1 MTPVT
6 QQRANESEVNQD
18 VSRNVIPMT
27 IDGTIY
33 LVGLHFSKDTT
44 HTIDD
49 CVKALIYKDFQ
60 EEKAICQRP
69 KTVMKSR
76 ACRSEPGVD

>member
-6 QQRANESEVNQD
+6 QQRDNDSEVNQN

-33 LVGLHFSKDTT
+33 LVGLYFRRDTS
-44 HTIDD
+44 HTLDD

-60 EEKAICQRP
+60 EQKEI
-69 KTVMKSR
+69 
-76 ACRSEPGVD
+76 SEILS